1 MPHESP
7 STPPVDLLIVGGLT
21 IDRFADGTA
30 AAGGSVLHSARA
42 AAAAGL
48 RVGVVASAG
57 TEPEAQH
64 GLDEIG
70 RVARLKHIRVP
81 QTITFRHDESGPIR
95 ELYLEVA
102 GTQLHAPAIAVRPTA
117 VLYAPVANE
126 IGVGLGGQLFR
137 GAVTAAI
144 LQGWLRILNTGTLV
158 RPQRVRDLPL
168 DLVARLEQL
177 DLLIASREDLVAE
190 GDTPN
195 AQLDVLR
202 STFGPGPTL
211 VVTEGIAGAWI
222 DADSGRLHV
231 DVAEPITRVPTV
243 GAGDVYAALLV
254 ARLGARRD
262 DLLSAAADAAA
273 AVSRM
278 LAARRAPPSGP

>member
-1 MPHESP
+1 MPPESP
-7 STPPVDLLIVGGLT
+7 STHLVDLLIVGGLT
-21 IDRFADGTA
+21 IDRFADGSA
-30 AAGGSVLHSARA
+30 APGGSVLHSARA
-42 AAAAGL
+42 AAGAGL
-48 RVGVVASAG
+48 MVAVVASAG
-57 TEPEAQH
+57 TEPEARH
-64 GLDEIG
+64 GLDEIA
-70 RVARLKHIRVP
+70 RVARLEHVQVP
-81 QTITFRHDESGPIR
+81 QTITFRHDESGPMR

-102 GTQLHAPAIAVRPTA
+102 GTQFDAPAIAVRPTA

-126 IGVGLGGQLFR
+126 IGIGLGGQEFR
-137 GAVTAAI
+137 GSLTAAI
-144 LQGWLRILNTGTLV
+144 LQGWLRILTPGTLV
-158 RPQRVRDLPL
+158 QPQRVRDFPS
-168 DLVARLEQL
+168 DLVARLQRL

-195 AQLDVLR
+195 AQLDALR
-202 STFGPGPTL
+202 STFGAGPTL

-222 DADSGRLHV
+222 DAGSGRLHV

-243 GAGDVYAALLV
+243 GAGDVYAAVLV

-278 LAARRAPPSGP
+278 LATRRGSLSGP